1 MSNLLTFALRLLARE
16 WRSGELRVLGLALL
30 VAVGSL
36 TTVAFFSERV
46 RLVLTQEAAQLLGAD
61 LLVVSGRPLDTA
73 LQSRAR
79 ELGLRTMNVVRF
91 PSMAQH
97 DKQTLLA
104 DIKAITDSYPLKGKF
119 TVKRDAAQAPSRPSA
134 APPPGTVWGDE
145 RTLARLGVTTG
156 DTITLGERD
165 FKLIGIVVDD
175 PDTAIGFLNL
185 GPRIVMNLEDLPSTG
200 LIQTGSRVSYRL
212 GVAGP
217 TGAVEAFRAFAKSKI
232 GPGQRVEDVREA
244 RPEIRSALER
254 AEKFLGLAS
263 LMSVVIAAVAIA
275 LAARRYLM
283 RHLDSCAVMRC
294 FGASQRFI
302 LAVHTLQ
309 FLALALIAS
318 ALGCA
323 VGYIAQEGLASLMAP
338 VVGVAL
344 PQAGWMPVLQ
354 GMVAGVVLLAGFA
367 IPPLVGLRKVST
379 LRVLRRDMGVPDS
392 VTASTYV
399 LGLGALCALVL
410 WQAQD
415 LKLGAYVLLG
425 IAGVIVAASF
435 ATWGAMG
442 VLTRAGR
449 HGSFAVRF
457 GISNLHRRPLGSITQ
472 VVALGVGM
480 MALILLTMTR
490 ADLLESWKRSLPAD
504 APNRFLVNV
513 QLDQVAA
520 IGEFLQGEGMTA
532 PALYPMVRGRLVGIN
547 GREVSS
553 ENYMEDRAK
562 RLMDR
567 EFNLSWSAS
576 LPQDN
581 TIVSG
586 SWFFGSDQGRAQF
599 SVEDGLAKTLNIQ
612 LGDVLAYDIAGVR
625 LEAKVTSLRKV
636 EWDSFRVN
644 FFVVTPPG
652 VLENHPAS
660 YVSAFHVPPAQS
672 ALMDRL
678 VKRFPNILVI
688 DVETVLAQVQRIMD
702 QVVKAVEF
710 VFGFGLA
717 AGLIVLFAAIHATHD
732 ERIYDAAVL
741 RTVGATTRQL
751 RAAQAAEFAVIGALS
766 GTLAALGATAVGYFI
781 AGRVLNVSFHANP
794 WIWLIGLLAGALGVM
809 IVGLAGTYR
818 IARTPPMEIFRTV

>member
-1 MSNLLTFALRLLARE
+1 MFAFALRLLARE
-16 WRSGELRVLGLALL
+16 WRSGELRVLGLGLL
-30 VAVGSL
+30 IAVGSL

-61 LLVVSGRPLDTA
+61 LLVVSGRPLDATM
-73 LQSRAR
+73 QNRAR
-79 ELGLRTMNVVRF
+79 ELGLRAMNVVRF

-97 DKQTLLA
+97 DNQTLLA
-104 DIKAITDSYPLKGKF
+104 DIKAITNSYPLKGKF
-119 TVKRDAAQAPSRPSA
+119 TVKRDAGLPAIRPTA
-134 APPPGTVWGDE
+134 APTTGTLWGDE
-145 RTLARLGVTTG
+145 RALARLGASVG
-156 DTITLGERD
+156 ETITLGDRN
-165 FKLIGIVVDD
+165 FTLIGIIADD
-175 PDTAIGFLNL
+175 PDTAISFMNL

-200 LIQTGSRVSYRL
+200 LIQAGSRVSYRL

-217 TGAVEAFRAFAKSKI
+217 AGAVEAFRSYAKSKI
-232 GPGQRVEDVREA
+232 VAGQRVEDVREA

-263 LMSVVIAAVAIA
+263 LMSAVIAAVAIA
-275 LAARRYLM
+275 LAARRYLV

-294 FGASQRFI
+294 FGASQWFI
-302 LAVHTLQ
+302 LAVHALQ

-318 ALGCA
+318 AMGCA
-323 VGYIAQEGLASLMAP
+323 LGYLAQEGLALLMAP
-338 VVGVAL
+338 VVGVPL
-344 PQAGWMPVLQ
+344 PQAGWMPVAQ
-354 GMVAGVVLLAGFA
+354 GMAAGVVLLAGFA
-367 IPPLVGLRKVST
+367 IPPLVGLRKVPT
-379 LRVLRRDMGVPDS
+379 LRVLRRDMGLPDTI
-392 VTASTYV
+392 TASTYV
-399 LGLGALCALVL
+399 LGLSALCALVL
-410 WQAQD
+410 WQSQD
-415 LKLGAYVLLG
+415 FKLGLYVLLG
-425 IAGVIVAASF
+425 IAGVIVMASL
-435 ATWGAMG
+435 ATWAAMG

-449 HGSFAVRF
+449 RGSFAVRF

-480 MALILLTMTR
+480 MALILMTMTR

-513 QLDQVAA
+513 QPDQVAA
-520 IGEFLQGEGMTA
+520 IGKFLRGEGMAA

-553 ENYMEDRAK
+553 ENYTEDRAK

-581 TIVSG
+581 AIVSG
-586 SWFFGSDQGRAQF
+586 NWFSGSDNGRAQF
-599 SVEDGLAKTLNIQ
+599 SVEDGLAITLNIQ

-644 FFVVTPPG
+644 FFVITPPG
-652 VLENHPAS
+652 VLETHPAS
-660 YVSAFHVPPAQS
+660 YVSAFHVPAARS
-672 ALMDRL
+672 ALMDRM

-702 QVVKAVEF
+702 QVAKAVEF

-766 GTLAALGATAVGYFI
+766 GALAALGASAVGYFI
-781 AGRVLNVSFHANP
+781 AERVLNVSFHANP
-794 WIWLIGLLAGALGVM
+794 WIWLVGLLSGAVGVM
-809 IVGLAGTYR
+809 GVGLAGTYR